1 MLGKLIKNEFKA
13 TARNFIPIYLILIF
27 VTVGT
32 KILELVQDRAG
43 AALEDNLVMNV
54 IGVFLITT
62 FVLAIMAI
70 IFGTVILIAKRFYEN
85 MLKDEGY
92 LSFTLPV
99 TTGQHMISKI
109 FVSYIWIIASV
120 LVCVISFIIFMIG
133 EPGAFK
139 ELGDTI
145 SQAIQLI
152 NKNGWWGYVIQIIFV
167 MIIGIYNGIML
178 LYTCFSVGQIYN
190 KHRIAGAFI
199 TGICIYVISEIVNS
213 IFLVTLI
220 GANINTDVSME
231 SGFFQPLMLY
241 ALIESA
247 VEAIIYTAIT
257 YIMLR
262 KRLNLE

>member
-13 TARNFIPIYLILIF
+13 TARNFIPIYLLLLL
-27 VTVGT
+27 VTLGV
-32 KILELVQDRAG
+32 KALELVQDYAG
-43 AALEDNLVMNV
+43 KSLEDNIVMNV
-54 IGVFLITT
+54 IGVVLIIT

-99 TTGQHMISKI
+99 TTGQHIISKV
-109 FVSYIWIIASV
+109 FVSYIWIIASA
-120 LVCVISFIIFMIG
+120 LVCIMSFIIFMIG

-139 ELGDTI
+139 EIGDTI
-145 SQAIQLI
+145 SQMIQLV
-152 NKNGWWGYVIQIIFV
+152 NKNGWWGYVIQVVLV

-199 TGICIYVISEIVNS
+199 TGICIYVISQIVNS
-213 IFLVTLI
+213 IFLISLI
-220 GANINTDVSME
+220 GANINTEVSME
-231 SGFFQPLMLY
+231 SGLFQPVMLY
-241 ALIESA
+241 ALIEA
-247 VEAIIYTAIT
+247 VVEAVLYTSVT

-262 KRLNLE
+262 KKLNLE